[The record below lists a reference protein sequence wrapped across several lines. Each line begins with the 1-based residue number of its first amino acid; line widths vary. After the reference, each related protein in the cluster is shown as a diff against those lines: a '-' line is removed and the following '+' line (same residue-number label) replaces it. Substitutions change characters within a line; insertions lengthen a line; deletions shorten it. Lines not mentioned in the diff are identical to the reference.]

1 MKEVYAIAK
10 EVKNI
15 TDVNFLEKKR
25 QTEHVEA
32 RSFFV
37 HILKNYYKLRNR
49 DIINVF
55 NNLGFKMDS
64 ATLCHAVKMFEVYE
78 TNNMRMQEWFDKL
91 FEKPDFKTRR
101 ATQAYIRSKLK
112 YLPEDALNKIASM
125 INTIVKE
132 NLQEEELEKITWD
145 W

>member
-25 QTEHVEA
+25 QTEYVEA

-37 HILKNYYKLRNR
+37 HILKNYYKLRNK

-55 NNLGFKMDS
+55 NNLGFRMDS
-64 ATLCHAVKMFEVYE
+64 ATLCHAVKMFEV
-78 TNNMRMQEWFDKL
+78 
-91 FEKPDFKTRR
+91 
-101 ATQAYIRSKLK
+101 
-112 YLPEDALNKIASM
+112 
-125 INTIVKE
+125 
-132 NLQEEELEKITWD
+132 
-145 W
+145 